1 MSCYLRDDEREGGPR
16 RRSPTQVRC
25 SGPATC
31 TAIMEVVVEETGLD
45 ANIRA
50 GAAPGIWSHLWRRDG
65 RQGFAL

>member
-1 MSCYLRDDEREGGPR
+1 
-16 RRSPTQVRC
+16 
-25 SGPATC
+25 
-31 TAIMEVVVEETGLD
+31 MEVVVEETGLD